1 MKAWSYVGL
10 LAAIFAKWLTGRV
23 LATDELTA
31 LCMENEALCD
41 SLFNT
46 ADEPYREKRFLRFGR
61 ALSGDGFL
69 RFGRTPDGFLR
80 IGKSDGIYPLEDK
93 RFLRFGRSGKSLDDM
108 LTFINNRIQSFELA
122 NGIKLR
128 KKRSEETNAA
138 QHPSE
143 NTGITAVQGSDKP
156 EKQKREVDMPQTEN
170 GEKRFMRFGRDPAD
184 EAIEKAD
191 KRFMRFGREPD
202 AEKRFMRFGRGEED
216 MEKRF
221 MRFGRDG
228 EDKRFMRFGRDPD
241 SEKRFMRF
249 GRGDDDEEAELKM
262 SDAEKRFMRFG
273 RDGIEDKRF
282 MRFGRGDERFI
293 RFGTNSYDDSSADKR
308 FMRFGKRFM
317 RFGRDME
324 ADKRFMRFGRNG
336 LDEGTAD
343 KSFRGD
349 SE

>member
-10 LAAIFAKWLTGRV
+10 IAAICAKWLTGRV
-23 LATDELTA
+23 LATEELTT

-41 SLFNT
+41 NLFNT
-46 ADEPYREKRFLRFGR
+46 ADESFREKRFLRFGR

-69 RFGRTPDGFLR
+69 RFGRAPDGFLR
-80 IGKSDGIYPLEDK
+80 IGKNDGIYPLEDK

-108 LTFINNRIQSFELA
+108 LNFINNRIQSFELA
-122 NGIKLR
+122 NGVTLR
-128 KKRSEETNAA
+128 KKRSAEMNAA
-138 QHPSE
+138 QQSDASTGLTEVQSSE
-143 NTGITAVQGSDKP
+143 KS

-170 GEKRFMRFGRDPAD
+170 GEKRFMRFGRDPTD
-184 EAIEKAD
+184 EATENED
-191 KRFMRFGREPD
+191 KRFMRFGREPNT
-202 AEKRFMRFGRGEED
+202 EKRFMRFGRGEED
-216 MEKRF
+216 MDKRF

-228 EDKRFMRFGRDPD
+228 EDKRFMRFGR
-241 SEKRFMRF
+241 
-249 GRGDDDEEAELKM
+249 GDEDEESEPEI

-282 MRFGRGDERFI
+282 MRFGRGDEDKRFI
-293 RFGTNSYDDSSADKR
+293 RFGRNSYDDSSTEKR

-324 ADKRFMRFGRNG
+324 ADKRFIRFGRNG

-343 KSFRGD
+343 KRFRGN